1 VSAAAGGPGEEPA
14 KAPGILGGMHMNTST
29 AREVEALGS
38 EIRAVE
44 QKRARVIKLS
54 EEDLQAGKAS
64 RPAFSYAQTTVD
76 DAGVQATEA
85 FEQQPA
91 RIIPKKPL
99 GYRFVK
105 RAFDIVF
112 STGVIVVG
120 FVPGLVLSALI
131 VADTKGTPIYSS
143 TRIGRGGKPFR
154 MYKFRS
160 MVADSDDLE
169 KYFTPGQLAEWHQEH
184 KVDNDPR
191 ITKLGA
197 FIRETSVDEIPQFIN
212 VLLGQ
217 ISIIGPRVITEEEVG
232 YFGEDRD
239 LLLSVPPGI
248 TGMWQTGPRNLAT
261 FESGLRQKLELAYVN
276 NASLRLD
283 ASIVAKTIRTMI
295 ERTGK

>member
-1 VSAAAGGPGEEPA
+1 
-14 KAPGILGGMHMNTST
+14 MNTST

-131 VADTKGTPIYSS
+131 VADTKGT
-143 TRIGRGGKPFR
+143 
-154 MYKFRS
+154 
-160 MVADSDDLE
+160 
-169 KYFTPGQLAEWHQEH
+169 
-184 KVDNDPR
+184 
-191 ITKLGA
+191 
-197 FIRETSVDEIPQFIN
+197 
-212 VLLGQ
+212 
-217 ISIIGPRVITEEEVG
+217 
-232 YFGEDRD
+232 
-239 LLLSVPPGI
+239 
-248 TGMWQTGPRNLAT
+248 
-261 FESGLRQKLELAYVN
+261 
-276 NASLRLD
+276 
-283 ASIVAKTIRTMI
+283 
-295 ERTGK
+295 

>member
-1 VSAAAGGPGEEPA
+1 
-14 KAPGILGGMHMNTST
+14 
-29 AREVEALGS
+29 
-38 EIRAVE
+38 
-44 QKRARVIKLS
+44 
-54 EEDLQAGKAS
+54 
-64 RPAFSYAQTTVD
+64 VD
-76 DAGVQATEA
+76 DAGAQAA
-85 FEQQPA
+85 KAAEQQPV
-91 RIIPKKPL
+91 RVIPKKPL

-120 FVPGLVLSALI
+120 FVPGLVLSVLI

-160 MVADSDDLE
+160 MVADSDNLE
-169 KYFTPGQLAEWHQEH
+169 KYFTPDQLAEWHQEH

-232 YFGEDRD
+232 YFGEDCD

-276 NASLRLD
+276 SASLRLD
-283 ASIVAKTIRTMI
+283 ASIVGKTVRAMI